1 MARFLAV
8 ATISFWI
15 VAMAYLGFRF
25 EAIPPALEGVPV
37 IVLRRGGPLTEVLR
51 LERVT
56 LDELRES
63 ARDQG
68 IADLGDDHL
77 AVLEPDG
84 RFSFLS
90 ETEAD
95 ERGGPEKHK
104 A

>member
-1 MARFLAV
+1 M
-8 ATISFWI
+8 
-15 VAMAYLGFRF
+15 
-25 EAIPPALEGVPV
+25 
-37 IVLRRGGPLTEVLR
+37 IVLRRGEPRTEVLH

-63 ARDQG
+63 AWNQG
-68 IADLGDDHL
+68 IPDLGDVDL

-84 RFSFLS
+84 RCSFLS